1 MTPSMLP
8 LSKDLG
14 LKGIRR
20 ESSMEVVIKH
30 QSTATA
36 FVRAT
41 TNAPNKTVD
50 KRVVTNAYS
59 SCLIGTI
66 I

>member
-1 MTPSMLP
+1 
-8 LSKDLG
+8 
-14 LKGIRR
+14 
-20 ESSMEVVIKH
+20 MEVVIKH